1 MKKVFNKIFTLI
13 LSVISLGTF
22 LTALSI
28 FASYYIDAFGYAY
41 HSDKVVYDAY
51 VFGIIAVLLIVFVLT
66 LIILAI
72 FSKNKRTGIVSKF
85 ILVAIFILSICAF
98 LVGFSMLLANGSNGC
113 SYTED
118 IENYVNSDNDDF
130 RISYF
135 PEEITDQMTVVQYS
149 YYQKNIDTHNHDIY
163 LEVKF
168 IDVETMEQHLL
179 IAKEAFSDGG
189 YIEYQNPYDSSFTD
203 IIKNTWVLESISEG
217 KFASLIQFKGHEEYK
232 YVNMIYRS
240 ISYSYEELTIIYNYT
255 DIGNDIEIGHD
266 PDHGKFYP
274 KYLERFGVQHDPK
287 NNFEYRYSEN

>member
-1 MKKVFNKIFTLI
+1 MKKVFNIIFTLI
-13 LSVISLGTF
+13 LSVISLVTF
-22 LTALSI
+22 LNALSI
-28 FASYYIDAFGYAY
+28 FASYYIDALGYAY
-41 HSDKVVYDAY
+41 HSDKVVHDAY
-51 VFGIIAVLLIVFVLT
+51 VFGIIAALLIIFVLT

-98 LVGFSMLLANGSNGC
+98 LVGLSMLLVNGSNGC

-149 YYQKNIDTHNHDIY
+149 YYQKSIDTHNHDIY

-168 IDVETMEQHLL
+168 KDVETMEQHLL
-179 IAKEAFSDGG
+179 VAKESFSDEG

-203 IIKNTWVLESISEG
+203 IIENTWVRYSSSEG
-217 KFASLIQFKGHEEYK
+217 GFASIIRFEDREEYK
-232 YVNMIYRS
+232 AENVFYVPLQARWSSLVANAKS
-240 ISYSYEELTIIYNYT
+240 PK
-255 DIGNDIEIGHD
+255 IGKL
-266 PDHGKFYP
+266 PRQRTP
-274 KYLERFGVQHDPK
+274 KPGPGNGWR
-287 NNFEYRYSEN
+287 